1 MGTPLETQEGTRV
14 LGETRGL
21 AWDMPILLL
30 VQDLFK
36 RQKHFACGFALY
48 HVEEGIIDLL
58 QLVHSS
64 HVRME
69 AALLAVLES

>member
-1 MGTPLETQEGTRV
+1 MGTPSETQEGTRA

-21 AWDMPILLL
+21 AWDMLILLL
-30 VQDLFK
+30 GQDLFK
-36 RQKHFACGFALY
+36 RQKHFACRFALY

-58 QLVHSS
+58 ELKHASR
-64 HVRME
+64 VRTE